1 MHALCPSSG
10 IIRERRPGQ
19 GEHAANLHASTYAQ
33 PNLEHLHTYP
43 SLLSLPKQPSS
54 LSRHLSILEQ
64 PHGCIPPLSSLCCSR
79 SRGQQPSAPLQP
91 FLSPSTNLQCTIT
104 LPAARRPP
112 TVDERVAPD
121 TATLAAPRSRP
132 SVYGCPVVD
141 KETSSTTPAHGQAL
155 DRPLLCARYR
165 APARDFRRTAG
176 GSDWTRPCTSVPR
189 APDALLV
196 PKTLPAPQTRSHAAQ
211 LVQSTAAT
219 LSLARARAQSTMRRR
234 RRV

>member
-1 MHALCPSSG
+1 VQP
-10 IIRERRPGQ
+10 RPRACTTATAPPAAPTLHSTSPVPPLANQ
-19 GEHAANLHASTYAQ
+19 GLT
-33 PNLEHLHTYP
+33 
-43 SLLSLPKQPSS
+43 
-54 LSRHLSILEQ
+54 RHLSILEQ

-155 DRPLLCARYR
+155 DRPLLCACYR
-165 APARDFRRTAG
+165 APPRDFRRTVG

-189 APDALLV
+189 APDAHLP
-196 PKTLPAPQTRSHAAQ
+196 PKPVTVSPTRSLAAQ
-211 LVQSTAAT
+211 I
-219 LSLARARAQSTMRRR
+219 AQ
-234 RRV
+234 